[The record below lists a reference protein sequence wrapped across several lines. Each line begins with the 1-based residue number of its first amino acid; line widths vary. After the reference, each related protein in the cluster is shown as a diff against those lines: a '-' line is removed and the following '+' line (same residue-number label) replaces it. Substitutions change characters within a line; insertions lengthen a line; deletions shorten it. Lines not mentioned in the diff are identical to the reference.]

1 MDRYLTPDQPLNK
14 IYRVGAAVF
23 AVVLIVFGVLGL
35 TLGLPLLSVE
45 GAAVL
50 GMGSNGLL
58 AVISIVVGAVLAAA
72 ALRGGALASTT
83 MATLGALFL
92 TSGLVN
98 LLVLDTELNVLA
110 FRPANVVFSLLAG
123 LALLCTGL
131 YGRLSGALP
140 EDTPT
145 PSPPCSPEQPPPPSE
160 TSPTATPSDAP
171 TSTTAAPTS
180 APPVPPEHRSP
191 RQPSPRH
198 PTWPST
204 TTPAIGR
211 GTVGC
216 PCRPGPRL
224 ERSGHTRTVGS

>member
-140 EDTPT
+140 EDNAYVRARADRAHRAPFDVAAA
-145 PSPPCSPEQPPPPSE
+145 SAQLAE
-160 TSPTATPSDAP
+160 TKDLTDAESALFTGTATPAQRDIAHRDAQRR
-171 TSTTAAPTS
+171 AD
-180 APPVPPEHRSP
+180 EHYRRANERPAGSP
-191 RQPSPRH
+191 
-198 PTWPST
+198 
-204 TTPAIGR
+204 
-211 GTVGC
+211 
-216 PCRPGPRL
+216 
-224 ERSGHTRTVGS
+224 